1 MTQTDV
7 SVLAKAEQSLSTK
20 LNFSIIAPSNGGYDD
35 VIRPD
40 IEWIPSLQTYKDRVE
55 RLKVLTTERQTS
67 LPYGW
72 PTKIEHPR
80 AWSGSDF
87 ADSSKYVVQFTNAD
101 IVEIERALMHFK
113 GSIYCFHS
121 RSSKDNSAADCMLS
135 RKRLN

>member
-72 PTKIEHPR
+72 PTNIEHPR